1 MSREVKPD
9 PVPPPKEEKKES
21 LKSCALVS
29 QLPDP
34 IKNKIH
40 HFLANSVVSSCVVI
54 SSVFLPI
61 DKLLR
66 MEQLTIS
73 PTPGFINDSWLKI
86 NEDSS
91 WNMLP
96 STCFAEESGEGII
109 PKCLVRWHVAI
120 RLDPMLQTV
129 ELPTRV
135 SYLAAS
141 LAYVHGNTLTH
152 F

>member
-1 MSREVKPD
+1 M
-9 PVPPPKEEKKES
+9 EKKES
-21 LKSCALVS
+21 LKSSALVS

-40 HFLANSVVSSCVVI
+40 NFLANSVVSSCVVI

-66 MEQLTIS
+66 VEQLTIS
-73 PTPGFINDSWLKI
+73 PAPGFINDSWLKI

-96 STCFAEESGEGII
+96 ST
-109 PKCLVRWHVAI
+109 
-120 RLDPMLQTV
+120 
-129 ELPTRV
+129 
-135 SYLAAS
+135 
-141 LAYVHGNTLTH
+141 
-152 F
+152 